1 MMINRL
7 ITLNQTIIQGYN
19 SVSWIPYTL
28 TGSGFIGLLFGNAVI
43 GLVGGTGAFI
53 ISSGIY
59 WYIGHTHNV
68 HAKEVMK

>member
-28 TGSGFIGLLFGNAVI
+28 TGSGFIGLVFDRFGLALPSGGVMFA
-43 GLVGGTGAFI
+43 LSVGAYYF
-53 ISSGIY
+53 
-59 WYIGHTHNV
+59 IGHTHNV